1 MLGILGILLSLV
13 TLIGMA
19 YRGFPV
25 IVIAPLASL
34 IALVFAGAPLLGG
47 YTQIF
52 MPAAAGFIAS
62 FFPLFLTGAV
72 FGKLMA
78 DTGYAEAFAYGI
90 ARAIGARRAILATA
104 LTAAILTYGGVSL
117 FVVAFTLY
125 PIARELFIAADIPKR
140 LLPASMAIGA
150 FTFSMSA
157 LPGSPQIQN
166 VIPARYFG
174 TSLYSAPM
182 YGFVGAAIMLG
193 GGLAWVGWRARKLKA
208 SGEGYGP
215 DDTETLQISTSTH
228 TPTKVVASGLTF
240 LLALAPV
247 LIVIGGNL
255 LLSNWLLP
263 SLDFSYLETD
273 AYGATTLE
281 SVLAVWSVLVSII
294 VAIVFILVTRASQ
307 LRALS
312 HSISDGA
319 KDSLFPVF
327 STASEAGYGAVIS
340 SVAAF
345 ALISHAL
352 SGLSDNPLITSAIAT
367 TLLAGITGS
376 ASGGMTVALET
387 MSDQLI
393 ASAAEQGVGLDVL
406 HRVTSMAS
414 GGLDSLPHASAIITM
429 FMICR
434 LTHRQAYKDVAMTT
448 VVMPLIA
455 VAVVIGLHSIVGS

>member
-1 MLGILGILLSLV
+1 MLGLIGVLLSLIV
-13 TLIGMA
+13 LIGMA

-52 MPAAAGFIAS
+52 MPAAGGFIAS

-78 DTGYAEAFAYGI
+78 DTGFAESFAFGI
-90 ARAIGARRAILATA
+90 ARAIGAKRAVLATA

-125 PIARELFIAADIPKR
+125 PIARELFIRADIPKR
-140 LLPASMAIGA
+140 LLPAAMAIGA

-174 TSLYSAPM
+174 TSLYSAPL
-182 YGFVGAAIMLG
+182 YGFIAAAVMLG
-193 GGLAWVGWRARKLKA
+193 GGLAWVSFRARRLRA
-208 SGEGYGP
+208 AGEGYGVEEAAEDP
-215 DDTETLQISTSTH
+215 GAARH
-228 TPTKVVASGLTF
+228 GVVKVRPSGRTF
-240 LLALAPV
+240 VLALVPV
-247 LIVIGGNL
+247 LIVIIGNL
-255 LLSNWLLP
+255 VLSNWLLP
-263 SLDFSYLETD
+263 ALDFSYLAED
-273 AYGATTLE
+273 EYGAATLD

-294 VAIVFILVTRASQ
+294 AAIIFILVARASQ

-312 HSISDGA
+312 RSISDGA
-319 KDSLFPVF
+319 RDSLLPVF

-352 SGLSDNPLITSAIAT
+352 GELSVNPLITSAVAT

-376 ASGGMTVALET
+376 ASGGMTVALEA
-387 MSDQLI
+387 MADDLK
-393 ASAAEQGVGLDVL
+393 ASALDQGVSLELL
-406 HRVTSMAS
+406 HRVTSIAS
-414 GGLDSLPHASAIITM
+414 GGLDSLPHAGAIITM

-448 VVMPLIA
+448 VAMPLL
-455 VAVVIGLHSIVGS
+455 AVVVIIALHAVIG

>member
-1 MLGILGILLSLV
+1 MLGLIGIGLSLV

-25 IVIAPLASL
+25 IVIAPLASF

-52 MPAAAGFIAS
+52 MPGAAGFIAS

-78 DTGYAEAFAYGI
+78 DTGYAQAFAYGI
-90 ARAIGARRAILATA
+90 VKAIGPGRAVLATA

-125 PIARELFIAADIPKR
+125 PIARELFIKADISKR
-140 LLPASMAIGA
+140 LLPAAMAVGA

-166 VIPARYFG
+166 VIPARYFS
-174 TSLYSAPM
+174 TSLYSAPL
-182 YGFVGAAIMLG
+182 YGFIGAAVMLG
-193 GGLAWVGWRARKLKA
+193 GGLAWVTYRARSLRA
-208 SGEGYGP
+208 AGEGYDS
-215 DDTETLQISTSTH
+215 DDSPPAETMSPNQTA
-228 TPTKVVASGLTF
+228 TKVTPSGTTF
-240 LLALAPV
+240 MLAVIPV
-247 LIVIGGNL
+247 LMVIGGNL
-255 LLSNWLLP
+255 VLSNWVLP
-263 SLDFSYLETD
+263 NLDFAYLAQDE
-273 AYGATTLE
+273 YGGTSLE
-281 SVLAVWSVLVSII
+281 SVLAVWSVLISII
-294 VAIVFILVTRASQ
+294 AAIGYILLTQSRQ

-312 HSISDGA
+312 RSISDGA
-319 KDSLFPVF
+319 RESLLPVF

-340 SVAAF
+340 SIAAF
-345 ALISHAL
+345 TIISQQV
-352 SGLSDNPLITSAIAT
+352 SGLSSNPLITSAVAT

-387 MSDQLI
+387 MSGELKV
-393 ASAAEQGVGLDVL
+393 AAAEQGVSLELL
-406 HRVTSMAS
+406 HRVTSMSS
-414 GGLDSLPHASAIITM
+414 GGLDSLPHAGAIITM

-434 LTHRQAYKDVAMTT
+434 LTHRQAYKDVAVTT
-448 VVMPLIA
+448 VVIPLIA
-455 VAVVIGLHSIVGS
+455 VVVVIGLHSVIG